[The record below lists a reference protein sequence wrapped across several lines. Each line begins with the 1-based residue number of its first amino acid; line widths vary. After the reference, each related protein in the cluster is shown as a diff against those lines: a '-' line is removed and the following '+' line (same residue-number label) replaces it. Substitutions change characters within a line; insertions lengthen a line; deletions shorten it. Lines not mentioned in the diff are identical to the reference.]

1 MKRKKYFLA
10 IFLLMILVLTGCSK
24 NNSQKNIIT
33 TTVNTYNEP
42 VQSIVGDKYQVE
54 PIIKSVN
61 VDPHSFSPST
71 NNSKQVADS
80 KLIVANGLGYDDWIN
95 KMVTANSQQKNF
107 IDFGNVLGLKNGDN
121 EHIWFGVDHMKKLS
135 KAVYQ
140 HMTRVDVNSKN
151 YYYVNYKKYTHKL
164 DHLSDREK
172 SIKKIAQG
180 KVAYVT
186 EPLPYYLL
194 KDIGVKI
201 ADTHFAKAIE
211 EDTDPSIKD
220 VNDMEQGMKDHKVDF
235 IVVNKQV
242 SSSIITKMMDT
253 AKHYHIPI
261 VYFTETLPSDVGYYS
276 WMSDNLDQIEKVVKE

>member
-1 MKRKKYFLA
+1 M
-10 IFLLMILVLTGCSK
+10 TGCSK

-42 VQSIVGDKYQVE
+42 VQSIVGNKYQVE

-95 KMVTANSQQKNF
+95 KMVTANSQQNNF
-107 IDFGNVLGLKNGDN
+107 IDFGNVLGMKNGDN
-121 EHIWFGVDHMKKLS
+121 EHIWFGVNHMKKLS

-140 HMTRVDVNSKN
+140 HMARVDVNSKN
-151 YYYVNYKKYTHKL
+151 YYYVNYKKYMHKL
-164 DHLSDREK
+164 DRLSDREK
-172 SIKKIAQG
+172 SIKKLAKG

-186 EPLPYYLL
+186 EPLPDYLL

-201 ADTHFAKAIE
+201 ADNHFAKAIE

-242 SSSIITKMMDT
+242 SSSIITKMTDT
-253 AKHYHIPI
+253 AKQYDIPI
-261 VYFTETLPSDVGYYS
+261 IYFTETLPSDVGYYS